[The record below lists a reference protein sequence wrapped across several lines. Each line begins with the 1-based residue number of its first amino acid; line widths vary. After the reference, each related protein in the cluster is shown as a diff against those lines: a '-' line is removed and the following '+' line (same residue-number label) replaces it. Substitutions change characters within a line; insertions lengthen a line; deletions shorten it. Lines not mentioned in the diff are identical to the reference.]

1 MANPVVQTA
10 MCTCVFGTAPATL
23 SVTSQQTVTVCQMP
37 AATIMDGAP
46 LANVPTFGM
55 CSNPNNPAVIAATAA
70 AMGVFT
76 PSACVPAT
84 LGWTPGCPTVTVCGR
99 PLLNNTSK
107 LMCAYGGMIQ
117 VSMTPAITVKTP

>member
-10 MCTCVFGTAPATL
+10 VCTCTFGMAPAPIT
-23 SVTSQQTVTVCQMP
+23 VTSQQTVTMCKMP

-46 LANVPTFGM
+46 ITNLTSFGM

-70 AMGVFT
+70 AMGT
-76 PSACVPAT
+76 PTPAPCTPAT
-84 LGWTPGCPTVTVCGR
+84 VTWAAGCPTVTVCGR
-99 PLLNNTSK
+99 PLVSSTSK

-117 VSMTPAITVKTP
+117 VSMTPALTIKVP